1 MFKSLGEEHLY
12 FLLLK
17 KETCKK
23 TVIVTSYDGEK
34 LVCHLPLTIDYSF
47 DRSMVRL
54 LLKSHS
60 SVDIAD
66 STKGQTCLML
76 AASLGDIESMRLLLD
91 YEADPNIQDNCG
103 QTALH
108 HGIYFCI
115 SWILFT

>member
-1 MFKSLGEEHLY
+1 
-12 FLLLK
+12 
-17 KETCKK
+17 
-23 TVIVTSYDGEK
+23 
-34 LVCHLPLTIDYSF
+34 
-47 DRSMVRL
+47 MVRL